1 MKKNLHLVPINI
13 SDIAERLD
21 SKTLSE
27 NEKVNL
33 LLRLEEKVNLLLR
46 LEAIRDF
53 SASVVAKHSRGP
65 ILVQNKK

>member
-33 LLRLEEKVNLLLR
+33 LLRLE
-46 LEAIRDF
+46 AIRDF